1 MHCDQK
7 YDIFI
12 SYRRATGANAAR
24 MMQQALTARG
34 YSAFFD
40 FDSFE
45 DRRFDEAIYS
55 VIDSCEVFIL
65 MMTGE
70 PLDWC
75 ANEDDRSCIEMRRA
89 LEKGKYIVP
98 VAPSGK
104 AWSFPNRMPWRALRN
119 LRVFTLDMNESFEM
133 SVESLI
139 AKVFPLE
146 LHNARAHRTDD
157 EVTVDI
163 DDLPVSIKR
172 DEESVGYAEPME
184 RKRIFISYSRMDLAF
199 AESFAKRIE
208 DEVHTVPWFDLQGI
222 ETGAQFEDVII
233 RAIDNCD
240 LVLFLF
246 SENSLNSP
254 WTKKEVMYAKNIR
267 KKIYPVVIDGTALH
281 GWFLFEFGDINY
293 IDYSKCEHVEK
304 LFRDLRGCL
313 KNIDELRN
321 GGVGAYRM
329 NSALQHDDLIVESR
343 NMSEEDWKGY
353 VRDHVCRAQKMIMT
367 ASEAD
372 REKRLMSTL
381 AMTCT
386 CGLPRDA
393 VCLGPNEVKRDV
405 QKWLKEEGLTGALRP
420 GGLLF
425 ERFRILEVV
434 GHGGCGVVATAGDEK
449 GNNEIVA
456 LKISPPD
463 SVFTENSRAYLNVLY
478 RCISRLGDDMLLCPQ
493 CVSFDAVSG
502 LTYAV
507 MKYVKGVTLTEFVD
521 VQPDAFVRL
530 LCLHVIGKLAM
541 SLDKMHGEGIMHC
554 DVKPDN
560 VLVGLDGGVYIVDFS
575 SARRPEDISAKGEG
589 ISPGKFY
596 GTLAY
601 LAPELWRGKL
611 CSAASDQYSLA
622 VTAYRILFGHTPF
635 RGSEV
640 EIRNGTLYE
649 SVELPSAANLEMC
662 KVFGKGLAKDP
673 ANRYPSCQ
681 AFVRDLMRSV
691 SASPLV

>member
-12 SYRRATGANAAR
+12 SYWRATGANAAR
-24 MMQQALTARG
+24 MMQLALTARG
-34 YSAFFD
+34 YSVFFD
-40 FDSFE
+40 SDSFE

-55 VIDSCEVFIL
+55 VIDACEVFIL
-65 MMTGE
+65 MMTDE
-70 PLDWC
+70 SHDRW
-75 ANEDDRSCIEMRRA
+75 ANEDDRSRLEIQRA
-89 LEKGKYIVP
+89 LEKGKCIVP
-98 VAPSGK
+98 VATSGQ
-104 AWSFPNRMPWRALRN
+104 AWSFPDQMPWRVLRD
-119 LRVFTLDMNESFEM
+119 LRVFTLDMKESFEM

-157 EVTVDI
+157 EVTVEV

-172 DEESVGYAEPME
+172 DEESIGYAEPME

-304 LFRDLRGCL
+304 LFRDLRGYLKSVDEVRNVSECARRMHSASQVEETLVEPLKLSDEEFGWYIVDYVRQAQKKITVVSGTDRDRHLLSTLPVSCSCL
-313 KNIDELRN
+313 CDELCGDRN
-321 GGVGAYRM
+321 G
-329 NSALQHDDLIVESR
+329 I
-343 NMSEEDWKGY
+343 
-353 VRDHVCRAQKMIMT
+353 VRDV
-367 ASEAD
+367 
-372 REKRLMSTL
+372 
-381 AMTCT
+381 
-386 CGLPRDA
+386 P
-393 VCLGPNEVKRDV
+393 
-405 QKWLKEEGLTGALRP
+405 KWLEEERLTGVLRP

-425 ERFRILEVV
+425 GRFRLLEVV
-434 GHGGCGVVATAGDEK
+434 GHGGCGVVVTANDEWGD
-449 GNNEIVA
+449 NEVVA

-463 SVFTENSRAYLNVLY
+463 SVFTENSRTYLNELY
-478 RCISRLGDDMLLCPQ
+478 RHVVQLGEGMLLCPQ
-493 CVSFDAVSG
+493 GIKFDESSG
-502 LTYAV
+502 LTYAI
-507 MKYVKGVTLTEFVD
+507 MQYVDGVTLTEFVD
-521 VQPDAFVRL
+521 VHSDPIVRL
-530 LCLHVIGKLAM
+530 LGLHVISKVAV
-541 SLDKMHGEGIMHC
+541 SLDRLHAAGIMHC
-554 DVKPDN
+554 DIKPDN
-560 VLVGLDGGVYIVDFS
+560 ILVGIGGGVHIIDFS
-575 SARRPEDISAKGEG
+575 SARRPEDVPFAAERP
-589 ISPGKFY
+589 SPGKFY
-596 GTLAY
+596 GTPAY
-601 LAPELWRGKL
+601 LAPEIWRKHPCG
-611 CSAASDQYSLA
+611 AAIDQYALA
-622 VTAYRILFGHTPF
+622 VTAYRMLFGHTPF
-635 RGSEV
+635 RGNIS
-640 EIRNGTLYE
+640 EIRNGALYE

-691 SASPLV
+691 SASPLT